1 MTPER
6 WGRLEQLFDA
16 AVDLDESARA
26 AFIARETASDAEMGE
41 ELESLLNN
49 DGRQHVAEVI
59 GTLKRSA
66 SQDAPIIGRR
76 IGAYRLIREIG
87 RGGMGAVYEAVRAGD
102 FAQTA
107 AIKLCGQ
114 AALPGVFRERFDQ
127 ERQILASL
135 QHPYI
140 ARLFDGGATDDG
152 VPYFVMELVEGQSI
166 TAYCAAHSLSTP
178 ARLELFAKV
187 CEAVEHAHQRLIVH
201 RDLKPANIFV
211 DTAGNPK
218 LLDFG
223 IAKLIDAAG
232 NSPVHTM
239 TVAAPI
245 TPDYASPE
253 QVRGG
258 VVTTRTDVYQLGL
271 VLFEMLT
278 GRRAQTAATES
289 PTSLEQS
296 ICAVDLPL
304 ASAASGLR
312 AYAGDIDTIV
322 MTCVEKDP
330 ERRYDSVA
338 QLAADV
344 RRYLDNRP
352 IEARRAGRL
361 YRFRKFIARN
371 RLAAFATAAVTIA
384 LIGGAAATMY
394 QARRAERR
402 FEQVRGIAHALLF
415 DVEDAVKPLAASTAA
430 QQVVVRTA
438 LDYLNALSQEAAG
451 DRRLQLEIAE
461 GYTRIAEIQGSL
473 LEPSL
478 ARRGDAAESLRKSLA
493 ILEPLQ
499 KQQPAD
505 IDIAAALT
513 SVYLLIAENEVR
525 SGKMADGKTH
535 MESAIAVMDTAVKRN
550 PTNTAALR
558 RLAQAYS
565 RYNRDI
571 GSRGKPNAEYAIT
584 PVKILEDLAA
594 KSPADRAL
602 SAELAQSYS
611 AAGSVFLNLSRA
623 HEAAQY
629 FEKSLRL
636 NEAQVAAEPGN
647 TRVRK
652 SLMLAEANLGDA
664 YWGFSQSIGDRDT
677 ALKHYRRMAEE
688 AKRLLA
694 GDPNSANVKIDYAM
708 SLMRYGG
715 ALAPR
720 DPDAARLLRESLDIV
735 DAMAES
741 DPSNSGLRRQEM
753 DLCLRLAARHVELG
767 EHDKALALWRKSM
780 AIGES
785 MAIDPANLG
794 ARTWLLRTYMQLG
807 AELQRRGQ
815 RTELSTLATKAKQ
828 RAAEARKLDPASPAV
843 KDVTTRALEWA
854 AKLSDGNE

>member
-1 MTPER
+1 MTPDR

-16 AVDLDESARA
+16 AVDLDDSARA
-26 AFIARETASDAEMGE
+26 EFVARETRGDPELRE
-41 ELESLLNN
+41 ELESLLRH
-49 DGRQHVAEVI
+49 DGRERVAEVI

-66 SQDAPIIGRR
+66 SQETPLAGRR

-87 RGGMGAVYEAVRAGD
+87 RGGMGAVFESVRVDD

-114 AALPGVFRERFDQ
+114 AALPGVFRERFEQ

-166 TAYCAAHSLSTP
+166 TSFCKSQSLSP
-178 ARLELFAKV
+178 RARLELFAKV

-201 RDLKPANIFV
+201 RDLKPANILV
-211 DTAGNPK
+211 DNAGNPK

-232 NSPVHTM
+232 NSAINTM
-239 TVAAPI
+239 TVAAPV

-278 GRRAQTAATES
+278 GRRAQTAATDS
-289 PTSLEQS
+289 PATLEES

-304 ASAASGLR
+304 ASAAAGNR
-312 AYAGDIDTIV
+312 AFAGDIDTIV
-322 MTCVEKDP
+322 MTCVEKDA
-330 ERRYDSVA
+330 ERRYASVA
-338 QLAADV
+338 QLAADI

-352 IEARRAGRL
+352 IEARRTGAL
-361 YRFRKFIARN
+361 YKLRKFIVRN
-371 RLAAFATAAVTIA
+371 RLAAAAGAAVLIA
-384 LIGGAAATMY
+384 LIGGGAATMY

-415 DVEDAVKPLAASTAA
+415 DVEDAVRPLAASTGA

-451 DRRLQLEIAE
+451 DRRLQLEIGE
-461 GYTRIAEIQGSL
+461 GYARIAEIQGSL

-478 ARRGDAAESLRKSLA
+478 ARRDDASQNLRRALG
-493 ILEPLQ
+493 ILEELH
-499 KQQPAD
+499 KQQPVD
-505 IDIAAALT
+505 VDTAAALT
-513 SVYLLIAENEVR
+513 SVYMLIAENEVR
-525 SGKMADGKTH
+525 SGKTADGKQHLET
-535 MESAIAVMDTAVKRN
+535 AIGVMATAVKSN
-550 PTNTAALR
+550 PASAIGQR

-565 RYNRDI
+565 RYNRDV
-571 GSRGKPNAEYAIT
+571 GSRGKPNLDYALT
-584 PVKILEDLAA
+584 PVKILESLIAE
-594 KSPADRAL
+594 SPADRTI
-602 SAELAQSYS
+602 STELAQAYS
-611 AAGSVFLNLSRA
+611 AAGSVLFNQSRA
-623 HEAAQY
+623 KEAIPY
-629 FEKSLRL
+629 FEKAVRL
-636 NEAQVAAEPGN
+636 NEAHVAAEPGN

-652 SLMLAEANLGDA
+652 SLMLAEANLGDT
-664 YWGFSQSIGDRDT
+664 YWGFAQSLGDRDT
-677 ALKHYRRMAEE
+677 ALSHYKRMADQ
-688 AKRLLA
+688 ARGLLA
-694 GDPNSANVKIDYAM
+694 GDPNSTNVKIDYAM

-720 DPDAARLLRESLDIV
+720 DPAAVKLLRESLDIV
-735 DAMAES
+735 DVIADA
-741 DPSNSGLRRQEM
+741 DPANTGLRRQEM
-753 DLCLRLAARHVELG
+753 DLCLRLAARHAERA
-767 EHDKALALWRKSM
+767 EFDPAIALWRKSM

-785 MAIDPANLG
+785 MAADPANLG
-794 ARTWLLRTYMQLG
+794 ARTWLLRTYMPLG
-807 AELQRRGQ
+807 SELLRRG
-815 RTELSTLATKAKQ
+815 RREEAIALATKAKQ
-828 RAAEARKLDPASPAV
+828 RAAEALRLDSGSPAV
-843 KDVTTRALEWA
+843 KDVTARANDWA
-854 AKLSDGNE
+854 TKISKSSD